1 MTATHAAAADVVDE
15 LASPPLVR
23 AALYCRRS
31 AQGGGS
37 VELQE
42 KDGRRLAAEKGWT
55 VTAVFKEWVSA
66 SEFARKDRKEW
77 ADLLKRIEAGE
88 FDAVIFYME
97 DRSAR
102 HVVFAGEFVQACRA
116 AGVTKVLLPSYQYDF
131 SDPEDVARFYGEV
144 LTAQR
149 VVAQMSKRMR
159 RVRREERENG
169 IPSPGGKRPF
179 GSQGWRRVRDEA
191 GNWRTEPIVSKAQ
204 AVRERKLIREAARRI
219 LAGDSLR
226 AIVLDWNGKP
236 GSPPRVPTTT
246 GGRWSTR
253 TLKQILLASR
263 VAGLRGHRGHVV
275 IGDDGQPVRLLG
287 DDGQP
292 VEPILPVEQWQAVR
306 AILTDP
312 ARAIRTVGGT
322 PRHLLT
328 GLAFCGVCGARLQV
342 FRRDGHITYRCP
354 YPADGGRCC
363 VQRLAKPVEDL
374 ILDAVFKAVEK
385 GQEWDKQAAARPKDD
400 PTRPHYERLAE
411 LTAELDVLD
420 RRIGEAELAEELGRR
435 PHPSA
440 ATLRAMLAER
450 EAEQDRHQQAVDR
463 LQHGRVAAN
472 VPRNLRAK
480 WLDYSLDRR
489 RAILAAMIERIEI
502 HPQGRG
508 YRFDPD
514 AIVVTPRWRG

>member
-1 MTATHAAAADVVDE
+1 MTAIRAAVAGIADD
-15 LASPPLVR
+15 LASPVR

-42 KDGRRLAAEKGWT
+42 RDGRRLAAEKGWT

-66 SEFARKDRKEW
+66 SEFARKDREEW
-77 ADLLKRIEAGE
+77 AKLLHGIEAGD

-102 HVVFAGEFVQACRA
+102 HILFAGELVQACRA

-131 SDPEDVARFYGEV
+131 SDAEDVARFYGEV
-144 LTAQR
+144 LAAQR
-149 VVAQMSKRMR
+149 EVAKMSKRMR

-169 IPSPGGKRPF
+169 MPSPGGKRPF

-191 GNWRTEPIVSKAQ
+191 GNWRTEPIVSAEQ
-204 AVRERKLIREAARRI
+204 AAREQALIREAARRI

-226 AIVLDWNGKP
+226 AIALDWNGDPKT
-236 GSPPRVPTTT
+236 PPRIPTTT
-246 GGRWSTR
+246 GGRWGAR
-253 TLKQILLASR
+253 TVKQVLLAPR
-263 VAGLRGHRGHVV
+263 VAGLRGHRGQVV
-275 IGDDGQPVRLLG
+275 TGDDGQPVRLVG

-292 VEPILPVEQWQAVR
+292 VEPILPREQWEAVR

-312 ARAIRTVGGT
+312 TRAIRTVGGT
-322 PRHLLT
+322 PRHLLS
-328 GLAFCGVCGARLQV
+328 GLLYCGVCGARMRP
-342 FRRDGHITYRCP
+342 FHRKGHVTFRCP
-354 YPADGGRCC
+354 YPGEGGRCC
-363 VQRLAKPVEDL
+363 VQRLAAPIEEL
-374 ILDAVFKAVEK
+374 ILRALFRAVENPTWH
-385 GQEWDKQAAARPKDD
+385 EAAAERSNGD

-435 PHPSA
+435 PHPSS
-440 ATLRAMLAER
+440 ATLRGMLADREAER
-450 EAEQDRHQQAVDR
+450 EHHQAAVAR
-463 LQHGRVAAN
+463 LQHGRVVAA
-472 VPRNLRAK
+472 VPRNLRAQ
-480 WLDYSLDRR
+480 WPELSLDRQ
-489 RAILAAMIERIEI
+489 RAILAAVIERIDV

-508 YRFDPD
+508 KAFDPD
-514 AIVVTPRWRG
+514 AIKVIRRA